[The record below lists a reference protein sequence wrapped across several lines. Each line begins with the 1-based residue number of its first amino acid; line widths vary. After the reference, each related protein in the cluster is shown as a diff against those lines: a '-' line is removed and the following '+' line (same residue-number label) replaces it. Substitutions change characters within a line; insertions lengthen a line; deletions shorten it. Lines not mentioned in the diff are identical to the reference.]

1 MEEKLFYLEHYSNKR
16 VNQTIT
22 NACRT
27 EEKPVIKEL
36 QVFCLPVLTSW
47 FCSFNMPSSVFV
59 GFGLCLLGSLFCFVF
74 WGVLLSRFVWFLVF
88 LEQDMETYEVYRKV
102 LFAVSGVE
110 GWASQQC

>member
-47 FCSFNMPSSVFV
+47 FCSFDMPSSVFV

-74 WGVLLSRFVWFLVF
+74 LGGSFISFCLVF
-88 LEQDMETYEVYRKV
+88 GFFRAGHGNV
-102 LFAVSGVE
+102 
-110 GWASQQC
+110 